1 MWTSLLFIRC
11 KSLKIENGN
20 VDCNVLI
27 ARCHFLIFLKENV
40 ISALRI
46 EGSHG
51 NIVEGGSLLGLY
63 TLSTGIYL
71 QH

>member
-1 MWTSLLFIRC
+1 MLTVTSWLRDAIFLF
-11 KSLKIENGN
+11 
-20 VDCNVLI
+20 
-27 ARCHFLIFLKENV
+27 FLKENV

-46 EGSHG
+46 ESSHG